1 MEKRINRVMLP
12 QLSPSVP
19 SRTHPGGG
27 LWRFFAHG
35 LSVLVLL
42 LTLTACSGSQPPRA
56 LLNEALSLQIQL
68 TQTAISKSL
77 NLPPISLAPNVS
89 RVRVEEQ
96 EALNLGE
103 QKGLR
108 VSGRFDWQLPGDRVQ
123 VDSPF
128 EVYLQRGERGESWRL
143 ARPNGPDQ
151 DQQSW
156 LLYPLGQ
163 SKA

>member
-19 SRTHPGGG
+19 SRTHLGNG

-35 LSVLVLL
+35 LCVLVLL

-103 QKGLR
+103 QKGFGCLAGLIGSCQAIACRWIVRLR
-108 VSGRFDWQLPGDRVQ
+108 FTCSEVSVVRAGGWHDRM
-123 VDSPF
+123 
-128 EVYLQRGERGESWRL
+128 
-143 ARPNGPDQ
+143 DQ
-151 DQQSW
+151 TRINS
-156 LLYPLGQ
+156 LGCCIR
-163 SKA
+163 

>member
-12 QLSPSVP
+12 QLSLSVP
-19 SRTHPGGG
+19 SQCRLGSS
-27 LWRFFAHG
+27 LWRYIVHG
-35 LSVLVLL
+35 LCVLVLL
-42 LTLTACSGSQPPRA
+42 LSLTACSGSQPPRA

-77 NLPPISLAPNVS
+77 NLPPISLTPNVS

-96 EALNLGE
+96 EALKLGE
-103 QKGLR
+103 ERGLR

-163 SKA
+163 GNA